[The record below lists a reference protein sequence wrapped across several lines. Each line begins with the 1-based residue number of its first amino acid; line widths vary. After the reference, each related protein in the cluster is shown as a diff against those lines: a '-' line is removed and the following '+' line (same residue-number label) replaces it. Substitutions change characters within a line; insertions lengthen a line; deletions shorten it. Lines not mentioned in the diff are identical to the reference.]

1 MVFGLVAP
9 RLAAVQG
16 GMRFLMMMA
25 TALGV
30 SPCLWSAAIRATT
43 HSSTAQPL
51 MMIGLQENN
60 CTAKIV
66 RSRQRQR
73 QHRVVVAA
81 NVVATVDSATLTTT
95 DDDCQHDDVTQDDDG
110 RRRQHRRRPPIHTG
124 ICHL

>member
-73 QHRVVVAA
+73 QHHLVVVAA
-81 NVVATVDSATLTTT
+81 HVVATVDSATLTTT
-95 DDDCQHDDVTQDDDG
+95 DDDCQDDDVNPDVVA
-110 RRRQHRRRPPIHTG
+110 R
-124 ICHL
+124 LAW

>member
-1 MVFGLVAP
+1 MVSGLVAP
-9 RLAAVQG
+9 RLAAVQR
-16 GMRFLMMMA
+16 GMRFLMTMA

-30 SPCLWSAAIRATT
+30 SLCLWPAAIRATT

-73 QHRVVVAA
+73 QHHHVVVAA
-81 NVVATVDSATLTTT
+81 DVAETVDSATLTTK
-95 DDDCQHDDVTQDDDG
+95 DDDSKDDDVTTVDVDNT
-110 RRRQHRRRPPIHTG
+110 RHTG

>member
-16 GMRFLMMMA
+16 GMRCLMMMA

-73 QHRVVVAA
+73 QHHPA
-81 NVVATVDSATLTTT
+81 NVVATVDSPTLTTT
-95 DDDCQHDDVTQDDDG
+95 DDDCQDDDVNPDVVA
-110 RRRQHRRRPPIHTG
+110 R
-124 ICHL
+124 LAW

>member
-16 GMRFLMMMA
+16 GMRCLMTMA

-73 QHRVVVAA
+73 QTQRRRQV
-81 NVVATVDSATLTTT
+81 VVATVDSPTLTTT
-95 DDDCQHDDVTQDDDG
+95 DDDCQDDDVMKDDDVT
-110 RRRQHRRRPPIHTG
+110 RRVVVTRHTG